1 MIMPDKSSKQFR
13 TDDMIIRCAVD
24 EDVVVLRELF
34 ERSRIEGQTHE
45 NDTGADL
52 DHLMAGYFECKDSCF
67 WVAEYKAW
75 IVGMVGV
82 QRISDNSAEIRRL
95 RVRDSYRR
103 KGIGT
108 KLMQHAISFCRE
120 KQFLKVVLDVRIERE
135 PAIRMF
141 DTFGFLQGRERDLN
155 GRQLR
160 DFYLDL
166 YSDMLKTRTD

>member
-1 MIMPDKSSKQFR
+1 
-13 TDDMIIRCAVD
+13 
-24 EDVVVLRELF
+24 
-34 ERSRIEGQTHE
+34 
-45 NDTGADL
+45 
-52 DHLMAGYFECKDSCF
+52 
-67 WVAEYKAW
+67 
-75 IVGMVGV
+75 MVGV

-120 KQFLKVVLDVRIERE
+120 KHFLKVVLDVRIERE

-141 DTFGFLQGRERDLN
+141 DSFGFLQGRERDLN

-166 YSDMLKTRTD
+166 YSDSLKTRTD

>member
-1 MIMPDKSSKQFR
+1 
-13 TDDMIIRCAVD
+13 
-24 EDVVVLRELF
+24 
-34 ERSRIEGQTHE
+34 
-45 NDTGADL
+45 
-52 DHLMAGYFECKDSCF
+52 
-67 WVAEYKAW
+67 
-75 IVGMVGV
+75 
-82 QRISDNSAEIRRL
+82 
-95 RVRDSYRR
+95 
-103 KGIGT
+103 
-108 KLMQHAISFCRE
+108 MQHAISFCRE